1 MKSIRYETDADRV
14 VTLTFDDPDAKVNTM
29 SPQWKRDIFE
39 AIDRLVAEKD
49 AIAGVIIASGK
60 PVFLAGADLKVVQ
73 NYQAGDM
80 PDVFADT
87 EALKRQFRKLE
98 TLGKPVVACIAGTAL
113 GGGLEITLCAHHRI
127 AVDDDKIQLGLPE
140 VTLGLLPGAGGVTK
154 MVRHLGLLKALPL
167 LLDGEN
173 ITPAQAARLGLVELV
188 ATPQDL
194 RVQAVAWIKANPAP
208 VQPWDRKGYDIPD
221 GGAGAPHVSQ
231 ALQVMPAMLEQRHG
245 GPRPAVRE
253 IMACAVQGARVD
265 FDTALRLETRALV
278 RLFIDP
284 TTKALI
290 GDFFER
296 VRARREQAAAA
307 ATPA

>member
-39 AIDRLVAEKD
+39 AIDRLVADKD

-80 PDVFADT
+80 EGVFADT

-173 ITPAQAARLGLVELV
+173 ITPAQAAKLGLVELV
-188 ATPQDL
+188 ATPQEL
-194 RVQAVAWIKANPAP
+194 RAQALAWIKANPSP
-208 VQPWDRKGYDIPD
+208 VQPWDRKGYQIPD
-221 GGAGAPHVSQ
+221 GGGAAPHVSQ